1 MREAPVARGLNPLG
15 PSARSLGDVSQR
27 DAVRERAQL
36 LRGLVLDLADSLTRD
51 VERAA
56 DLVERARVLAVEPV
70 AQLEDTPLAQAQR
83 AEHAHQG
90 RLAQLDLRGLLRQ
103 RLALVRE
110 EVPELRLLLVT
121 HGLLQGDGCLRAPAN
136 LLDLVRRQLDVATN
150 LRGCRLPPELGAE
163 LALRAHDL
171 VQLLDDV

>member
-27 DAVRERAQL
+27 DGVRERAQL
-36 LRGLVLDLADSLTRD
+36 LQALVLDLADALTRD

-56 DLVERARVLAVEPV
+56 HLVERARVLAVEPGT
-70 AQLEDTPLAQAQR
+70 QLRHTPLAQAQR

-103 RLALVRE
+103 RLALVGE
-110 EVPELRLLLVT
+110 EVPELRLLLVSD
-121 HGLLQGDGCLRAPAN
+121 GLLQGDGRLRAPAD
-136 LLDLVRRQLDVATN
+136 LLDLVRRQLDVTS
-150 LRGCRLPPELGAE
+150 
-163 LALRAHDL
+163 DL
-171 VQLLDDV
+171 